1 MKRTAR
7 TIAGGIAAAFIILG
21 AQAAF
26 GEPMKCSGEQ
36 KTCTSSCARLPA
48 AQIQLCT
55 ENCRVAQ
62 ANCMRSGCWAS
73 GASRYCGL
81 MKQ

>member
-1 MKRTAR
+1 MRPTTR
-7 TIAGGIAAAFIILG
+7 TIAGAMAAAFILLG
-21 AQAAF
+21 AHGAIA
-26 GEPMKCSGEQ
+26 EPMKCSGEQ
-36 KTCTSSCARLPA
+36 KTCTTSCARLPT
-48 AQIQLCT
+48 AQIQLCM

-73 GASRYCGL
+73 GGSRYCGL